1 MHRRQILGREG
12 EDLAARHL
20 TDAGYAILDRNWQ
33 ATDVGLRGELDI
45 IARHG
50 DVLAICEVKTRR
62 SHRRGTP
69 VDAVGYD
76 KRRRL
81 RRLTAAYL
89 QRHPHPGPV
98 RGDVISID
106 VADAITAAD
115 TVVVHLRGVW

>member
-1 MHRRQILGREG
+1 MHPRQILGREG
-12 EDLAARHL
+12 EDLAATHL
-20 TDAGYAILDRNWQ
+20 TDAGYEILHRNWQ
-33 ATDVGLRGELDI
+33 ATDVGVRGELDI

-50 DVLAICEVKTRR
+50 SVLAVCEVKTRR

-69 VDAVGYD
+69 IEAVGRE

-81 RRLTAAYL
+81 RRLTGAYL
-89 QRHPHPGPV
+89 QANPHAGPV

-106 VADAITAAD
+106 VTSQVSATD